1 MISEDMNKQSMIVH
15 TPEQTIE
22 IGKEFGSK
30 LRGGEVVL
38 LIGVLGCGKTTFAKG
53 VGEALGIKED
63 ILSPSFSIMNVYEGE
78 KLELYH
84 FDFYRLDDE
93 TEIDDLLSEYI
104 YLPDSVTLIEWGE
117 KVKNLI
123 DKYIEISFVIND
135 GERLIEIDT
144 RCWSET
150 LY

>member
-1 MISEDMNKQSMIVH
+1 MISEDMNKRSMIVH

-30 LRGGEVVL
+30 FRGGEVVL